1 MLRFIFASLFTAA
14 VPLLLVG
21 CGLIQKI
28 SVPKLPKLGLP
39 NMNTIA
45 KIIPGLPER
54 DTEGS
59 EDPEVPFTTQQTLGY
74 GHTLRLEVYE
84 GARDPERIYRGIVM
98 VNSEGL
104 LSLGQTGT
112 ARVGGQKLP
121 QAVNS
126 IASVF
131 RMAGRNTRPITLQ
144 LVSVENTPVIAI
156 EGDVRDT
163 VFIPAYQ
170 ELTVR
175 QAVERAGGRKPGSTK
190 RGIYIS
196 RGGQRRFFASLE
208 SADYQWRPLAGDI
221 ITLSPDI

>member
-1 MLRFIFASLFTAA
+1 MPRPHFVLLLTASA
-14 VPLLLVG
+14 PLLLAG

-28 SVPKLPKLGLP
+28 PVPKLPKLGLP
-39 NMNTIA
+39 SMNTIA

-59 EDPEVPFTTQQTLGY
+59 EDPEVPFSTQQSLGF

-104 LSLGQTGT
+104 LPLGQTGT
-112 ARVGGQKLP
+112 ARVGGQKLS
-121 QAVNS
+121 QAANS

-131 RMAGRNTRPITLQ
+131 RVAGRNTRPITVQ
-144 LVSVENTPVIAI
+144 IVSVENTPVIAI
-156 EGDVRDT
+156 DGDVRDP
-163 VFIPAYQ
+163 VFIPAFQ

-175 QAVERAGGRKPGSTK
+175 QAVESAGGRKPGSTN

-196 RGGQRRFFASLE
+196 RAGQRRFFASLE
-208 SADYQWRPLAGDI
+208 SADHLWSPQAGDI

>member
-1 MLRFIFASLFTAA
+1 MPRFLSASLLTA
-14 VPLLLVG
+14 VPLLLAG

-28 SVPKLPKLGLP
+28 PVPKLPKLGLP
-39 NMNTIA
+39 SMNTIA
-45 KIIPGLPER
+45 RIIPGLPER
-54 DTEGS
+54 DTEGG
-59 EDPEVPFTTQQTLGY
+59 EDPEVPFTTLQSLGY

-104 LSLGQTGT
+104 LPLGETGT

-131 RMAGRNTRPITLQ
+131 RVAGRNTRPITVQ

-156 EGDVRDT
+156 DGDVRDA

-175 QAVERAGGRKPGSTK
+175 QAVESAGGRKPGSTK

-208 SADYQWRPLAGDI
+208 SADYQWSPQAGDI